1 MCVKCR
7 DVCECIAIWRSVPEA
22 DVDVER
28 LEFARNR
35 VAKAAEGTSSLA
47 PPQGVAANGTEGAP
61 SESLVAPPQHA
72 HVDFMPWQ
80 RWVVRRNLSM
90 MRKIFFEI
98 LTSKIVLKKKISKA
112 QPRYIC
118 IDR

>member
-22 DVDVER
+22 DVDVEG

-61 SESLVAPPQHA
+61 SESLAAPQEDRDRDVPILPSGA
-72 HVDFMPWQ
+72 
-80 RWVVRRNLSM
+80 VVL
-90 MRKIFFEI
+90 
-98 LTSKIVLKKKISKA
+98 
-112 QPRYIC
+112 
-118 IDR
+118 

>member
-1 MCVKCR
+1 MKCR

-22 DVDVER
+22 DVDVEG

-61 SESLVAPPQHA
+61 SESLVAPQ

-80 RWVVRRNLSM
+80 RWVVRRWQRWVVRRILSM
-90 MRKIFFEI
+90 I
-98 LTSKIVLKKKISKA
+98 
-112 QPRYIC
+112 
-118 IDR
+118 

>member
-7 DVCECIAIWRSVPEA
+7 DVCECIAIWRNAPEA

-61 SESLVAPPQHA
+61 SESLAAPQHV
-72 HVDFMPWQ
+72 HVDFMTWQ
-80 RWVVRRNLSM
+80 RWVVRRKLSM
-90 MRKIFFEI
+90 MRNIFFEI
-98 LTSKIVLKKKISKA
+98 LTSKTVLKQK
-112 QPRYIC
+112 
-118 IDR
+118 